1 MALQATRVEYRI
13 ALSQV
18 DRGRTAEET
27 LYAALHP
34 SETPRHLTLRVLAW
48 CLLHQDGLAFGPGLS
63 TPDTPDLWAHDL
75 TGRTTCWIEC
85 GAADP
90 EALRKAAGK
99 CPGAELHALFDEPRR
114 ASELA
119 EALAGWKRAAD
130 LSIWTV
136 DRALVEALAARTERR
151 QRWTVTVVGDHL
163 YVEADG
169 EALDGPV
176 QRSAVGASRLR

>member
-13 ALSQV
+13 ALSHV

-27 LYAALHP
+27 VIAALHP

-48 CLLHQDGLAFGPGLS
+48 CLLHDQGIAFGPGLS
-63 TPDTPDLWAHDL
+63 TPDTPDLWVRDL
-75 TGRTTCWIEC
+75 TGRVTAWIEC

-90 EALRKAAGK
+90 EALRKAAGRHG
-99 CPGAELHALFDEPRR
+99 GAALHVVLDEPRR
-114 ASELA
+114 AAELA
-119 EALAGWKRAAD
+119 EALASWKRASD
-130 LSIWTV
+130 VTLWTV
-136 DRALVEALAARTERR
+136 DGALVEALAARAERR

-169 EALDGPV
+169 VALDGAVTRAAPV
-176 QRSAVGASRLR
+176 